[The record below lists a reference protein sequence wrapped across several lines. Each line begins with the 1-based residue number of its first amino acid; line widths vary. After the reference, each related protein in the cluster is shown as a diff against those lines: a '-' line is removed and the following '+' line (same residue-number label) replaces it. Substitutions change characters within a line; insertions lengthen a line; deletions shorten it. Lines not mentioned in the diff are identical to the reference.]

1 MIRPTDMTTTGG
13 NDQFYPTPPS
23 IAEKMLAG
31 LDFTY
36 IQSVLEPSAG
46 KGDLIQALMRDY
58 LVKRWRCADRTL
70 DIDACEIDPYLR
82 QILKYN
88 FSDERRH
95 EVKNENEKDIIGKAD
110 N

>member
-1 MIRPTDMTTTGG
+1 MIRPTDLTTTGG

-36 IQSVLEPSAG
+36 IRSVLEPSAG
-46 KGDLIQALMRDY
+46 KGDLIQALMRKY
-58 LVKRWRCADRTL
+58 LVSRYSQGDRDL

-82 QILKYN
+82 QISVTTSSCHLQLGRKR
-88 FSDERRH
+88 SSSWM
-95 EVKNENEKDIIGKAD
+95 
-110 N
+110 